1 MGRNCVRDIKRERL
15 CFGGSTVSCLRR
27 GLGKMEKKAAER
39 EREREREREND
50 GINNSFL
57 YNFGDTV
64 DCHRWQFTVAQL
76 LKI

>member
-1 MGRNCVRDIKRERL
+1 MLEKRAGQDGEEG
-15 CFGGSTVSCLRR
+15 CG
-27 GLGKMEKKAAER
+27 
-39 EREREREREND
+39 EREREREND